1 MGRTEASKEEENGH
15 IGGWIEVGK
24 QHGGMF
30 LVQEVC
36 NKPIEGAIA
45 MHSFIQRRGAATH
58 EGIAIV
64 KYATRKNEDA
74 RRGEGKN
81 DKYLTQPRAL
91 VPLGISHNHSTYKI
105 HYYSDSGS
113 GRCSE

>member
-74 RRGEGKN
+74 RRGVGRVQN
-81 DKYLTQPRAL
+81 TTF
-91 VPLGISHNHSTYKI
+91 STI
-105 HYYSDSGS
+105 QN
-113 GRCSE
+113 ELLQW